1 MNHNHSRTL
10 VFRMQGSEVG
20 APAVIPP
27 IDGSGTTKADGFE
40 LGLFDPATDDQIG
53 TVLETLADIRPVD
66 GGLAI
71 VGTQV
76 FRLAD
81 GELTVRGLTSV
92 APTTH
97 GSPEYTHIT
106 GAIPRDDEN
115 NVLSGT
121 GAYEGATGS
130 VRLSGAVNLADFESE
145 GRVAFNCLF
154 VLRLSLAQ

>member
-1 MNHNHSRTL
+1 VDHNHSKSL
-10 VFRMQGSEVG
+10 VFRMQGSAVST
-20 APAVIPP
+20 PAVIPP

-40 LGLFDPATDDQIG
+40 LDLFDPATDEQIG
-53 TVLETLADIRPVD
+53 TVLETLADIRPAN

-106 GAIPRDDEN
+106 GAIPRAGEN

-121 GAYEGATGS
+121 GAYEGAIGT
-130 VRLSGAVNLADFESE
+130 VRLSGAVNLADFESQ

-154 VLRLSLAQ
+154 VVRLSLAH